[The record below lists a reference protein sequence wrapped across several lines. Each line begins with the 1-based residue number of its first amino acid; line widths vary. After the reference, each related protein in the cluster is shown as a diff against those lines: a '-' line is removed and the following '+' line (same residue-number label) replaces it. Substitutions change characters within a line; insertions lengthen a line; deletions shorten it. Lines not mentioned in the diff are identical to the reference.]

1 MTTYM
6 YRGQR
11 PFVWLGRAEIEI
23 HAHVLRLVRPWKQFG
38 FLLLALLP
46 PAWPPKT
53 RVHKLSLHPINN
65 TNIAR
70 IIANYDH
77 TNLGAR
83 QKLSTQQQWDTP
95 GNLQGVNLDWHKS
108 PTSLR
113 DVSAYPGSVLL
124 VRRHQLLQ
132 HAIFSSSVVCEAS
145 RMKLV
150 SPGWGITAKNEKCK
164 RSKQLCQSTMNT
176 RNLLRHDS
184 ASVGLV
190 LNLWFVPVLVL

>member
-1 MTTYM
+1 MKNSTPLVLQLHRLVIGSSAYIKITSRLIYSIMTTYM

-83 QKLSTQQQWDTP
+83 QKLSTQQQ
-95 GNLQGVNLDWHKS
+95 
-108 PTSLR
+108 
-113 DVSAYPGSVLL
+113 
-124 VRRHQLLQ
+124 
-132 HAIFSSSVVCEAS
+132 
-145 RMKLV
+145 
-150 SPGWGITAKNEKCK
+150 
-164 RSKQLCQSTMNT
+164 
-176 RNLLRHDS
+176 
-184 ASVGLV
+184 
-190 LNLWFVPVLVL
+190 